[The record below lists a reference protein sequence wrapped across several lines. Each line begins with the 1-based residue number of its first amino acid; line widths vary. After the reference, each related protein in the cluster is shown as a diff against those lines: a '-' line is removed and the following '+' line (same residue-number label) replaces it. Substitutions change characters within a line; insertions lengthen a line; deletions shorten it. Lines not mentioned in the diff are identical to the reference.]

1 MKEYSRME
9 FITLWRNDFVLR
21 KRPHPKFNVPN
32 FGARHRKRVK
42 DRWRKQRG
50 IDNKKRTKRG
60 FMGAEPNIGYG
71 NPEGIR
77 GVRTSGRRLVV
88 VHSLKELKGMGE
100 AHAYDVAIA
109 HDVSKRKRR
118 EIISAAQSSNIH
130 IINSGMK

>member
-1 MKEYSRME
+1 ME

-50 IDNKKRTKRG
+50 IDNKKRIKKD

-71 NPEGIR
+71 NPKSIR
-77 GVRTSGRRLVV
+77 GTRASGRLLRV
-88 VHSLKELKGMGE
+88 VHSVGELQVAVGRDG
-100 AHAYDVAIA
+100 ADSYDFAIGHA
-109 HDVSKRKRR
+109 VSKKKRA
-118 EIISAAQSSNIH
+118 EILSAAAGVGARIVNGGRI
-130 IINSGMK
+130 